1 MPPENKELDTNKELE
16 TIKDKEPIKKEKE
29 PYSETLWLTGC

>member
-1 MPPENKELDTNKELE
+1 MPPENKELE
-16 TIKDKEPIKKEKE
+16 TTKDKEPIKKETE

>member
-29 PYSETLWLTGC
+29 SYSETLWLTGC